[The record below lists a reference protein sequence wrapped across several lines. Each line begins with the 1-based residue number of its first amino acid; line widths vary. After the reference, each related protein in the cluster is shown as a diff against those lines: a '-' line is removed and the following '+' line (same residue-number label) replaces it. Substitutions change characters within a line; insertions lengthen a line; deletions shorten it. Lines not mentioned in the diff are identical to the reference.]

1 MVGGCGDEPEGR
13 VWMESSEGTG
23 YRRRIGDWG
32 EVGDRARM
40 GGDTGRVGMK
50 WG

>member
-32 EVGDRARM
+32 EVRIGLGWEGILA
-40 GGDTGRVGMK
+40 GLV
-50 WG
+50 